1 MLLTKSNDP
10 KDGVKGGVK
19 EISERQRIILE
30 LIIANPFLSAKTISE
45 KTSEKMSEKK
55 CQNVRGLYWI
65 FIAENSAL
73 FANAM
78 SEKVKMTDRTIEGDL
93 A

>member
-1 MLLTKSNDP
+1 M
-10 KDGVKGGVK
+10 
-19 EISERQRIILE
+19 SERQR
-30 LIIANPFLSAKTISE
+30 
-45 KTSEKMSEKK
+45 
-55 CQNVRGLYWI
+55 I

-78 SEKVKMTDRTIEGDL
+78 SEKMSEKVKMTDRTIEGDL